1 MNDFGLKESA
11 IKILFSIFAK
21 YIKIEEVI
29 LYGSRAK
36 GNFNERSDLDL
47 VITKSKINTK
57 IIGKIIS
64 EINENNFPYTID
76 IQLFDR
82 ISNQNLI
89 EHINRVGKVLY
100 KKN

>member
-11 IKILFSIFAK
+11 LKILFSIFAK
-21 YIKIEEVI
+21 YIEIEEVI

-64 EINENNFPYTID
+64 EINESNFPYTID